1 MAAISWDHDC
11 ERTGQIAF
19 YSRPDY
25 RGNRPVDLERVRP
38 GLAWPASGRHPL
50 HERQLQLPFPGG
62 YLLPHQRAFDLLA
75 LVVSKVA
82 SASFWNGV
90 AIWRETRRFR
100 CPSTGT
106 TR

>member
-75 LVVSKVA
+75 LVVSKVEGCLVLERCGNLA
-82 SASFWNGV
+82 
-90 AIWRETRRFR
+90 RDTPFR
-100 CPSTGT
+100 YSSTGT
-106 TR
+106 TH